1 MPAARRADDR
11 RLERLLLVVL
21 GFVFLVVFLILEKI
35 AVFAGFTFFF
45 LFFLVVVEVIGDE
58 VQMYGM
64 RLGDL
69 ELGLTLGA
77 AQDLAF
83 FNFVFVHID
92 LCGALGAA
100 DHGTSSV
107 TISQA
112 GFRRTVL
119 PPSWRIIY
127 PVV

>member
-35 AVFAGFTFFF
+35 AVFAGFSFFF
-45 LFFLVVVEVIGDE
+45 LFFLVVEVVGDE

-64 RLGDL
+64 RLRDL